1 MVHVKREEGEAKRM
15 HAGVAFYC
23 SCQCLHVPVSVNRAG
38 NARHTLWRRRTSS
51 ARASTIPAGK
61 GQAKRSCAQNSRAW
75 KCRRYEVFLA
85 WKRRAFSLCGAG
97 VIVTPTLT
105 LIVTVTRFVTVTV
118 TVTPIVIVTVTRFVM
133 VTRATERRRR
143 RTRAGENGEGAGG
156 GG

>member
-97 VIVTPTLT
+97 CDCDSNADSDCDCDSVCDCDCDCDSDCDCDCDSVCDCDT
-105 LIVTVTRFVTVTV
+105 
-118 TVTPIVIVTVTRFVM
+118 
-133 VTRATERRRR
+133 
-143 RTRAGENGEGAGG
+143 GN
-156 GG
+156 